1 MRDVKFETSSRRRAS
16 TKAWSPEFETL
27 HFKETLTFPRHP
39 QSESDTWMK
48 GCSRPQV
55 WSCENPNAFGIQPQF
70 STIFDGLHPFEVWR
84 VNPAALLV
92 FWRPILVFF
101 VELFEFRI
109 TGGVGAFS
117 APLGHEITV
126 QERVHGNICVVH
138 ENLAKGDCLEAVQV
152 QALVNQLL
160 LVLCEVPTARSKQL
174 ALQ

>member
-1 MRDVKFETSSRRRAS
+1 
-16 TKAWSPEFETL
+16 
-27 HFKETLTFPRHP
+27 
-39 QSESDTWMK
+39 MK

-92 FWRPILVFF
+92 FWRPIVVFF

-126 QERVHGNICVVH
+126 QERMHGKICVVH
-138 ENLAKGDCLEAVQV
+138 GNLAKGDCLEAVQV
-152 QALVNQLL
+152 QALVTQLL